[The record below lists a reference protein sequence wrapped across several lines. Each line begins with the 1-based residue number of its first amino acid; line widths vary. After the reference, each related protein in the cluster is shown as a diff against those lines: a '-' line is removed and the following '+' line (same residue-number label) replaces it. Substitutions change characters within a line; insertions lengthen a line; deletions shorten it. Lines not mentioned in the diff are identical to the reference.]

1 MYFTT
6 WEVHPIFYNN
16 CKWSVT
22 LKIVK
27 KKFKKIL
34 VFYSIAIENTI
45 AILNNANNY
54 FKQFSSK
61 KLNYSQRYSLVHIS
75 KRLHL

>member
-6 WEVHPIFYNN
+6 WEVQPIFYNK

-22 LKIVK
+22 FKNCK